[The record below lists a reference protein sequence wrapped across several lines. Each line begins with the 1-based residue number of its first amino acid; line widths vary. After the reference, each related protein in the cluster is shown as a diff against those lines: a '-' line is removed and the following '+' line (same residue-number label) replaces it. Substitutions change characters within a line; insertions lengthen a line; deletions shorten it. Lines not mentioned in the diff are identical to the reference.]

1 MVNTRTF
8 YAIKQLSVKNYL
20 YERNSVL
27 SDKLQI
33 PTSGDPTT
41 PYTSGATLI
50 VLAPDADVDAMPA
63 VGQVI
68 TPSGEVIKYGSI
80 TGTNVSGASL
90 VVADDGR
97 GFDGTLPNTI
107 VSGTTLKYIGWEPV
121 HGVQSVGVTTNF
133 ALEQVFE
140 FGQIE
145 IYENIEAQPELEVT
159 VERVLDGTK
168 PMWFMVTD
176 ETKGTLN
183 EAVAN
188 YRADIGLNI
197 YSDSQN
203 RASGTVRQFMYMSGM
218 YISNATY
225 TYTVDGNFTESIT
238 LVGNDKTWLESAN
251 APSGWWNAD
260 GPAGGDGVEGAT
272 DAGFGSGVQR
282 REDFDLTASEYPT
295 DIPGVTGATVGN
307 ASDAQEHMQTVTL
320 SVDIGREDVFELGSK
335 QPFFKSVTFPVEV
348 SATFEAITSEGD
360 QVEALTANATNLT
373 AQSILIKTNS
383 GLTVNLGDENK
394 LLSTDFGG
402 GDAGGGNDT
411 VTYTYQTFNVFSISH
426 DNTDY
431 QRKVA
436 DTPNDY

>member
-8 YAIKQLSVKNYL
+8 YAVKQLSVKNRL

-27 SDKLQI
+27 SDRLQLAA
-33 PTSGDPTT
+33 
-41 PYTSGATLI
+41 SGAVASGASEVVVAAT
-50 VLAPDADVDAMPA
+50 VDLQALPT

-68 TPSGEVIKYGSI
+68 TPSGEVIHYVA
-80 TGTNVSGASL
+80 GTVSETSGGVL
-90 VVADDGR
+90 GELIR
-97 GFDGTLPNTI
+97 GFDGTLPQGI
-107 VSGTTLKYIGWEPV
+107 EDGDTLKYIGWEVV

-140 FGQIE
+140 FGQLE

-176 ETKGTLN
+176 ETKTTLN

-188 YRADIGLNI
+188 YRPDIGLNI
-197 YSDSQN
+197 YSDAQN

-218 YISNATY
+218 FISNTTY
-225 TYTVDGNFTESIT
+225 TYTVDGNFTEAIT

-251 APSGWWNAD
+251 APSGHWD
-260 GPAGGDGVEGAT
+260 ELGPAGADGVENAT

-282 REDFDLTASEYPT
+282 RENFDLTATEYPL
-295 DIPGVTGATVGN
+295 DIPGVTGAGVGN
-307 ASDAQEHMQTVTL
+307 AADAQEHMQTVTL
-320 SVDIGREDVFELGSK
+320 SVDIGREDVFELGTK

-348 SATFEAITSEGD
+348 SATFEAVTSEGD
-360 QVEALTANATNLT
+360 QVEALSANDNNLT
-373 AQSILIKTNS
+373 NQNILVKTDS
-383 GLTVNLGDENK
+383 GLTVDLGSENK
-394 LLSTDFGG
+394 LLSIDFGG

-411 VTYTYQTFNVFSISH
+411 VTYTYQTFNVFSVSH
-426 DNTDY
+426 DNSDY
-431 QRKVA
+431 ARKTA
-436 DTPNDY
+436 DSR